1 METIKKTKNFIIID
15 DCSLKKY
22 NTLRIES
29 KAKVV
34 VFPLNS
40 YGVQEVYEK
49 YTDKKIVI
57 LGNGSNI
64 LFSKQYYNE
73 DYIFMSFKHMN
84 DIYFKDDTIYA
95 ETGVTLSELS
105 WFALEKGIQGFEFL
119 EDVPGSVG
127 GATIM
132 NAGTYQDMIGD
143 ILTTVTYYSTRHNK
157 IITEQVQEEFFGK
170 RYSIWGER
178 GDIIVSVSFQIQNRI
193 TDYESILD
201 KLLENKKTRYM
212 KQPRD
217 YPNAGSVFK
226 RPQKD
231 GESYY
236 VWKLF
241 EGCNLRGFQIGSAMI
256 SDKHPG
262 FIVNIDNATPEDILS
277 LLDVAQTRVKS
288 KYDIDLELEWK
299 II

>member
-1 METIKKTKNFIIID
+1 MEITKKTKNYFVIE
-15 DCSLKKY
+15 DCSLKKF

-29 KAKVV
+29 TAELV
-34 VFPLNS
+34 VFPLNNW
-40 YGVQEVYEK
+40 GVQEVFKK
-49 YTDKKIVI
+49 YNKKKIII

-64 LFSKQYYNE
+64 LLSKKYYNN
-73 DYIFMSFKHMN
+73 DYVFISFKHMN
-84 DIYFKDDTIYA
+84 DIYFENDTIYA
-95 ETGVTLSELS
+95 QTGVTLSELS
-105 WFALEKGIQGFEFL
+105 WFALEQGAEGFEFL

-143 ILTTVTYYSTRHNK
+143 ILTTVTYYSPDLDK
-157 IITEQVQEEFFGK
+157 IITEEVQKENFGK
-170 RYSIWGER
+170 RYSIFGDR
-178 GDIIVSVSFQIQNRI
+178 GDIILSVSFEVHNCV
-193 TDYESILD
+193 TDYEPILD
-201 KLLENKKTRYM
+201 KMIKNKKNRYM

-226 RPQKD
+226 RPQKN
-231 GESYY
+231 GESFY

-241 EGCNLRGFQIGSAMI
+241 EGCNLRGFRIGSAMI

-262 FIVNIDNATPEDILS
+262 FIVNTDDASPQDIMS
-277 LLDVAQTRVKS
+277 LLDIAQNRVKD